1 MNALVP
7 DPPRNRAGAAID
19 LGINRKTGE
28 VVAYT
33 EAGVAWMKNH
43 HEELTAQLPD
53 SDVERLVHAM
63 AIWQMA
69 RYSTPGLICRF
80 TDS

>member
-1 MNALVP
+1 MNNLKP
-7 DPPRNRAGAAID
+7 DPPRNRAARAID

-28 VVAYT
+28 VAAYT

-53 SDVERLVHAM
+53 SATERFIHAM
-63 AIWQMA
+63 AVWQMA
-69 RYSTPGLICRF
+69 RYGTEGLICRF